1 MSNLVVEKAPVEEPP
16 AYENDAEAEAGAN
29 ARPRQRIHKLKR
41 TFLLA
46 LVGTTALLLGL
57 FKCGFRGPNIR
68 EAITDHMD
76 FRKRRISTGSQSLSA
91 EFDLLDL
98 LSIHSTSGSL
108 NIGIHPQPANK
119 ENPLPAEVSI
129 TSHSGSINVNFPTFS
144 IPEREYH
151 VSISSQSGRI
161 DGSIL
166 HGRRTS
172 LATRSGSMNVRLQ
185 LAAGE
190 SDLQTE
196 TGSGS
201 QYIKVLNTG
210 KHIQAMSST
219 HSSTSGSLAL
229 RYPREWEGM
238 IEGRT
243 QSGSWGFHGGG
254 VDIIRRSGNY
264 VLARKG
270 NGSSTLRFRTGSGSV
285 NVYFD

>member
-1 MSNLVVEKAPVEEPP
+1 MEEPP
-16 AYENDAEAEAGAN
+16 AYESGAEAGAN
-29 ARPRQRIHKLKR
+29 ARPRQRIHKLKKR
-41 TFLLA
+41 FLFA

-57 FKCGFRGPNIR
+57 FKCGFRGPNIL
-68 EAITDHMD
+68 EVITDHMD
-76 FRKRRISTGSQSLSA
+76 LRKRRISTGAQSLSA

-108 NIGIHPQPANK
+108 NIGIHPQPADK
-119 ENPLPAEVSI
+119 ENPVPAEVLI
-129 TSHSGSINVNFPTFS
+129 TSQSGSINVDSPTFS
-144 IPEREYH
+144 IPEREYY
-151 VSISSQSGRI
+151 VSISSQSGGI

-166 HGRRTS
+166 HGSRPS
-172 LATRSGSMNVRLQ
+172 VATESGSMNVRLQ
-185 LAAGE
+185 HAADE
-190 SDLQTE
+190 SDLRTE

-201 QYIKVLNTG
+201 QDITVLNTG
-210 KHIQAMSST
+210 KHIKAMSST

-243 QSGSWGFHGGG
+243 QSGSSGFHGGG
-254 VDIIRRSGNY
+254 VDVIRRNGHY

-270 NGSSTLRFRTGSGSV
+270 NGNSTLRFRTGSGSV

>member
-1 MSNLVVEKAPVEEPP
+1 MSNMFAEKGPWEEPP
-16 AYENDAEAEAGAN
+16 AYESDAEAGAN
-29 ARPRQRIHKLKR
+29 ARPRQRIHKLKK

-46 LVGTTALLLGL
+46 LVGATALLLGL
-57 FKCGFRGPNIR
+57 FKCGFRGSNIL
-68 EAITDHMD
+68 EAIADHMD
-76 FRKRRISTGSQSLSA
+76 FRKRRISTGSQSLSG

-98 LSIHSTSGSL
+98 LSVHSTSGSL
-108 NIGIHPQPANK
+108 NIGIHPQPADK
-119 ENPLPAEVSI
+119 ENRVPAEVSI
-129 TSHSGSINVNFPTFS
+129 TSQSGSINVKFPTFG

-151 VSISSQSGRI
+151 VSISSQSGGI

-185 LAAGE
+185 LAAEE
-190 SDLQTE
+190 SDLRTE
-196 TGSGS
+196 NGSGS
-201 QYIKVLNTG
+201 QDITVLNTG
-210 KHIQAMSST
+210 KRIKAMSST

-238 IEGRT
+238 IEGHT
-243 QSGSWGFHGGG
+243 QSGSSGFHGGG
-254 VDIIRRSGNY
+254 VDVIRRSGHY

-270 NGSSTLRFRTGSGSV
+270 NGNSTLRFRTGSGSV

>member
-1 MSNLVVEKAPVEEPP
+1 MSNIVAEKGPVEEPP
-16 AYENDAEAEAGAN
+16 AYESGAEAGAN
-29 ARPRQRIHKLKR
+29 GRPRQRIHKLKKR
-41 TFLLA
+41 FLFA

-57 FKCGFRGPNIR
+57 FKCGFRGPNIL

-76 FRKRRISTGSQSLSA
+76 FRKRRISTGAQSLSA

-108 NIGIHPQPANK
+108 NIGIHPQPADK
-119 ENPLPAEVSI
+119 ENPVPAEVLI
-129 TSHSGSINVNFPTFS
+129 TSQSGSINVNFPTFS

-151 VSISSQSGRI
+151 VSISSQSGGI

-166 HGRRTS
+166 HGSRTS
-172 LATRSGSMNVRLQ
+172 VATGSGSMNVRLQ
-185 LAAGE
+185 HAADE
-190 SDLQTE
+190 SDLRTE

-201 QYIKVLNTG
+201 QDITVLNTG
-210 KHIQAMSST
+210 KHIKAMSST
-219 HSSTSGSLAL
+219 HSSTSGSVAL
-229 RYPREWEGM
+229 RYPKEWEGM

-243 QSGSWGFHGGG
+243 QSGSSGFHGGG
-254 VDIIRRSGNY
+254 VDVIRRNGHY

-270 NGSSTLRFRTGSGSV
+270 NGNSTLRFRTGSGSV

>member
-1 MSNLVVEKAPVEEPP
+1 MLVEKCSLEELPE
-16 AYENDAEAEAGAN
+16 YESNAEAGAN
-29 ARPRQRIHKLKR
+29 SRAPQRIHKLKK

-57 FKCGFRGPNIR
+57 FKCGFRGPNIL

-76 FRKRRISTGSQSLSA
+76 LRKRRILTGSQSLSA

-108 NIGIHPQPANK
+108 NIGIHPQPADK
-119 ENPLPAEVSI
+119 ETPVPAEVSI
-129 TSHSGSINVNFPTFS
+129 ISQSGSINVDFPTFS

-151 VSISSQSGRI
+151 VSISSQSGGI

-172 LATRSGSMNVRLQ
+172 LATRSGSINVRLH
-185 LAAGE
+185 LAAEE
-190 SDLQTE
+190 SDLQAE
-196 TGSGS
+196 NGSGS
-201 QYIKVLNTG
+201 QDITVLNTG
-210 KHIQAMSST
+210 KNIKAMSST
-219 HSSTSGSLAL
+219 HSSTSGSLNL

-238 IEGRT
+238 IEGHT
-243 QSGSWGFHGGG
+243 LSGSSGFYGGG
-254 VDIIRRSGNY
+254 VDVIRRSKNY
-264 VLARKG
+264 VLAKKG
-270 NGSSTLRFRTGSGSV
+270 NGNSTLRFRTGSGSV